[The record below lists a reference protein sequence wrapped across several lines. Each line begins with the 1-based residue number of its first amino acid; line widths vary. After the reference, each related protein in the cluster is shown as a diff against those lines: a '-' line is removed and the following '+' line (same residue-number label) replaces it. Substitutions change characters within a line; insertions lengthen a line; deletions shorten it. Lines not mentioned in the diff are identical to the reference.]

1 MTRWAAFISMSCLI
15 SFLGLDRKLLRK
27 SDFMRGFV
35 RQSVHP
41 FIGRAGVEICDC
53 PACPLVPLVNHS
65 EMLGN
70 QPVSLHSRK
79 TKNEFHPTAL
89 VCSFRK
95 FDN

>member
-27 SDFMRGFV
+27 S
-35 RQSVHP
+35 
-41 FIGRAGVEICDC
+41 GRAGVEICDC

-89 VCSFRK
+89 VCSSRK